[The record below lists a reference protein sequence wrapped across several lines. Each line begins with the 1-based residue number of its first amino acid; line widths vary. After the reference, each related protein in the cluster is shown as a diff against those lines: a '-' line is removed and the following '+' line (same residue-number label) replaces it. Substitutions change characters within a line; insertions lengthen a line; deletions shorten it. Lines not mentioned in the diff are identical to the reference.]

1 MTAPL
6 LISFYTKNTIYE
18 KEIADLSASCQA
30 LEIESCI
37 EAREDLGSWDKNCC
51 QKPLFILECMEKYNR
66 PLLWVDADAIVM
78 QKITLNYDNT
88 DLALYF
94 NNRSRN
100 EARSATIY
108 IAPTVFAKDFVLQ
121 WYEYCLK
128 ALSQG
133 KPVPYADQSVLTD
146 ALKGSPL
153 LRVADLPLEYAS
165 IFDRDPVPMSKIM
178 ILHFQASRTALMPR
192 VLWEN
197 ISGAQLKAMRMN
209 VSISKKSSYVIR

>member
-1 MTAPL
+1 MTEPF
-6 LISFYTKNTIYE
+6 LISFYTKDTIYE
-18 KEIADLSASCQA
+18 KEVKDLITSCEC
-30 LEIESCI
+30 LGIEYCI

-66 PLLWVDADAIVM
+66 PLVWVDADAIVM
-78 QKITLNYDNT
+78 QKITLHYDNV

-128 ALSQG
+128 ALSKGQ
-133 KPVPYADQSVLTD
+133 PVPYADQSVLCD
-146 ALKGSPL
+146 ALKASPA
-153 LRVADLPLEYAS
+153 LRVAELPLEYTS
-165 IFDRDPVPMSKIM
+165 IFDRDPVSISKVM

-197 ISGAQLKAMRMN
+197 ISGTELKAMRMN
-209 VSISKKSSYVIR
+209 VSIANRSSYAIH